1 MRYAILLAG
10 RARRRE
16 DVAAGTEPRRDWLE
30 LADALGAQLIEGG
43 EAGRS
48 GAIPGMSAAWRAF
61 ARRDEYDVIVTDSER
76 TGLPLALL
84 FKLTR
89 TRRGHVMIAHW
100 LRPMRKRLLLR
111 LLGGK
116 SAVDRVVVYGSSQER
131 FALEDLG
138 LPRAKVEL
146 VLHAADAEFWRP
158 IGQAPSGI
166 CSAGLERRDYG
177 TLIEAVRGLDLVV
190 TVAAASAWSRNDPL
204 PDQTLP
210 ANVVKRRL
218 DYRGLRDLYDRSEFV
233 VVPLQDVDFQAG
245 SLVMYEAMAMGK
257 AVIATRTRA
266 HRDGDIV
273 RDGETG
279 LLVPPGDPG
288 ALREAIVRLH
298 TDPAAARRMG
308 ENARRVVEASLN
320 HDTYVRR
327 MLQIVRAVG
336 DELGGPARATDP
348 TAVPVRTGS
357 R

>member
-43 EAGRS
+43 EAGRA

-61 ARRDEYDVIVTDSER
+61 ARR
-76 TGLPLALL
+76 G
-84 FKLTR
+84 
-89 TRRGHVMIAHW
+89 
-100 LRPMRKRLLLR
+100 
-111 LLGGK
+111 
-116 SAVDRVVVYGSSQER
+116 
-131 FALEDLG
+131 
-138 LPRAKVEL
+138 
-146 VLHAADAEFWRP
+146 
-158 IGQAPSGI
+158 
-166 CSAGLERRDYG
+166 YG

-298 TDPAAARRMG
+298 TDPAAAR
-308 ENARRVVEASLN
+308 
-320 HDTYVRR
+320 
-327 MLQIVRAVG
+327 
-336 DELGGPARATDP
+336 
-348 TAVPVRTGS
+348 
-357 R
+357 

>member
-1 MRYAILLAG
+1 MRQLLRQPERHRRHRAG
-10 RARRRE
+10 PRPAARADRRPCPPRPPPGTGAGPALAQTGAAARR
-16 DVAAGTEPRRDWLE
+16 
-30 LADALGAQLIEGG
+30 
-43 EAGRS
+43 
-48 GAIPGMSAAWRAF
+48 
-61 ARRDEYDVIVTDSER
+61 
-76 TGLPLALL
+76 
-84 FKLTR
+84 
-89 TRRGHVMIAHW
+89 
-100 LRPMRKRLLLR
+100 
-111 LLGGK
+111 
-116 SAVDRVVVYGSSQER
+116 
-131 FALEDLG
+131 
-138 LPRAKVEL
+138 
-146 VLHAADAEFWRP
+146 
-158 IGQAPSGI
+158 
-166 CSAGLERRDYG
+166 ERRDYG